1 MKSNNLIIAGLLF
14 AAGTV
19 VGSIEL
25 TEISETKSSPSVT
38 QNPAPVVTAQPTEP
52 EEKKPEEKS
61 KTSPEFTTDPKHC
74 VFKTAFEGEGLDN
87 DFFHPIPQKVMT
99 SMQKGLDWI
108 DDAQQNDGG
117 WGAGS
122 NRNQGIKDP
131 HAVKSDPATTAMV
144 AMALQRCGNN
154 LQQGSHSKQL
164 NKALEFL
171 LEAVE
176 NTPRNSSNITTLTY
190 TQPQSKL
197 GQNIDVVLTSQFLS
211 NILSETE
218 NDPALKNRVT
228 QAIQKCVA
236 MIENNH
242 NADGS
247 LKGSGWAGVLQ
258 SSFATSALESAQSNG
273 ITVNEEVIE
282 KSRDFQKGNM
292 DVKTNSVA
300 TESAAGVVLYSVSGS
315 ARASAKETREAK
327 EILKKAKKEG
337 KIQSEDVTVS
347 NLKNAGLPESTALK
361 YETAYQVNKSAQKLA
376 QDDNVISGF
385 GNNGGE
391 EFLSYLQ
398 TGEGMII
405 SKDDTWQN
413 WYDKTSARMLQI
425 QNNDGSWSG
434 HHCITSPVFCTAT
447 CLLILSVN
455 NDINKLTGN
464 YVKKNID

>member
-1 MKSNNLIIAGLLF
+1 
-14 AAGTV
+14 
-19 VGSIEL
+19 
-25 TEISETKSSPSVT
+25 
-38 QNPAPVVTAQPTEP
+38 
-52 EEKKPEEKS
+52 
-61 KTSPEFTTDPKHC
+61 
-74 VFKTAFEGEGLDN
+74 
-87 DFFHPIPQKVMT
+87 
-99 SMQKGLDWI
+99 
-108 DDAQQNDGG
+108 
-117 WGAGS
+117 
-122 NRNQGIKDP
+122 
-131 HAVKSDPATTAMV
+131 
-144 AMALQRCGNN
+144 
-154 LQQGSHSKQL
+154 
-164 NKALEFL
+164 
-171 LEAVE
+171 
-176 NTPRNSSNITTLTY
+176 
-190 TQPQSKL
+190 
-197 GQNIDVVLTSQFLS
+197 
-211 NILSETE
+211 
-218 NDPALKNRVT
+218 
-228 QAIQKCVA
+228 

-273 ITVNEEVIE
+273 IKVNEEVIE

-327 EILKKAKKEG
+327 EIIKKAKKEG
-337 KIQSEDVTVS
+337 KIQTEDVTVS
-347 NLKNAGLPESTALK
+347 NLKDAGLSESTALK
-361 YETAYQVNKSAQKLA
+361 YETAYQVNQSAQKLA